1 MRLRLPV
8 IEVQF
13 NRGSMQ
19 VRKRVRRINSNI
31 NETIDH
37 KQVESALYKSE
48 ARFRKILEMLPLPLA
63 YVDQSG
69 VITFRNE
76 RFVQITGYTAAEVP
90 TLNAWWRHAYPD
102 EPYQQWVIQRWNTAV
117 KQAIQTGQ
125 DIEPSTYRVTCK
137 NGEERIFEISGIV
150 LGKDFLATLID
161 FTEQKR
167 AEEALRESEERYR
180 LIIEAL
186 TMGIIIHVDN
196 QIVYANTAAVRQIG
210 GNSQEDLLG
219 RQIFEF
225 VHPDDC
231 AYILSLVQAAFL
243 LDQQPT
249 TSQSMVIEER
259 LIRFD
264 GSTITV
270 EASAVL
276 MSYYGK
282 PALMVMLNDITE
294 RKQALA
300 ALRDSEAR
308 LRAFFMSDV
317 LGTLFG
323 DLYGNVIMANDKF
336 LQIVGYTRED
346 LNAGKVGRLA
356 ITAPEF
362 LAQDEIGIAQ
372 ARANGA
378 CLPYEKQ
385 YIRKD
390 GTRIWVLVG
399 FVMVGA
405 QHNEVLAFV
414 LDLTNVKQKEDE
426 IQKLNAELEQRV
438 QRRTQQLENANK
450 ELEAFAYSV
459 SHDLRAPLRA
469 IAGFSQIISEDYAD
483 KIDAEGCRL
492 LNVIQANTIK
502 MDQLISDLLA
512 LSRATRIELK
522 FTQIDMPALIH
533 AVYCEVAPPKIRE
546 QFDFSVLPLPKAYAD
561 LALIRQVWMNLLSN
575 AIKYTLPMPNHR
587 VEIGGFVEDKMV
599 VYYIKD
605 SGVGFDPAYV
615 DKIFGVFQR
624 LHKPEDFE
632 GTGVGLAIVQR
643 IIQRHGGRT
652 WAEGRVNKGA
662 IIYFSL
668 PRIKE

>member
-1 MRLRLPV
+1 
-8 IEVQF
+8 
-13 NRGSMQ
+13 MQ
-19 VRKRVRRINSNI
+19 VRKRVRRIKPI

-37 KQVESALYKSE
+37 KQVESALQKSE
-48 ARFRKILEMLPLPLA
+48 ARFRKILEMIPLPLA

-76 RFVQITGYTAAEVP
+76 RFIQITGYTAAEVP
-90 TLNAWWRHAYPD
+90 TLNAWWIHAYPD
-102 EPYQQWVIQRWNTAV
+102 KLYQQRVIQKWNAAIQ
-117 KQAIQTGQ
+117 QAIQTGQ
-125 DIEPSTYRVTCK
+125 DIEPSKYRVTCK

-167 AEEALRESEERYR
+167 IEEALRESEERYR

-186 TMGIIIHVDN
+186 SMGIVIHVDN
-196 QIVYANTAAVRQIG
+196 QIVYANAAAVQQIG
-210 GNSQEDLLG
+210 GSSQEQLLG
-219 RQIFEF
+219 RQILEF
-225 VHPDDC
+225 VHPDDR

-243 LDQQPT
+243 LDRQST
-249 TSQSMVIEER
+249 TSQSMVVEER

-264 GSTITV
+264 GSIITV

-276 MSYYGK
+276 ISYYGK
-282 PALMVMLNDITE
+282 TALMVMLNDITE

-300 ALRDSEAR
+300 ALRDSEER

-317 LGTLFG
+317 MGTLFG
-323 DLYGNVIMANDKF
+323 DIYGNILMANDAF
-336 LQIVGYTRED
+336 LNIIGYTREE
-346 LNAGKVGRLA
+346 LNAGKVRWSDL
-356 ITAPEF
+356 TPSEF
-362 LAQDEIGIAQ
+362 LPVDEIGIAH
-372 ARANGA
+372 AKAHGVCA
-378 CLPYEKQ
+378 PYEKQ

-390 GTRIWVLVG
+390 GSRVWVLIGFVLVG
-399 FVMVGA
+399 S
-405 QHNEVLAFV
+405 QRDDSIAFI
-414 LDLTNVKQKEDE
+414 LDLTDLKQKEDE
-426 IQKLNAELEQRV
+426 IRKLNAELEQRV
-438 QRRTQQLENANK
+438 SRRTQQLENANK

-469 IAGFSQIISEDYAD
+469 IAGFSQIISEEYAD
-483 KIDAEGCRL
+483 KMDTEGRRL
-492 LNVIQANTIK
+492 LNVIQTNTIK

-522 FTQIDMPALIH
+522 STRIDMPALVH
-533 AVYCEVAPPKIRE
+533 SVYHEVASPEILEK
-546 QFDFSVLPLPKAYAD
+546 FVFSVLPLPEACAD
-561 LALIRQVWMNLLSN
+561 LALIRQVWTNVLSN
-575 AIKYTLPMPNHR
+575 AIKYTLPMPERQINVGGY
-587 VEIGGFVEDKMV
+587 VEGEMV
-599 VYYIKD
+599 VYYVKD

-632 GTGVGLAIVQR
+632 GTGVGLAIVER

-652 WAEGRVNKGA
+652 WAEGRVNQGA
-662 IIYFSL
+662 TIYFSL